1 MALTVGTRLGT
12 YQIVSSLGAGGMGE
26 VYRARDTK
34 LDRDVALK
42 ILPAALAGDPDR
54 LMRFEREAKSLAALN
69 HPNIAAIYGLEE
81 PPGQPTLRALVM
93 EHIEGD
99 DLSVRLSGGALPL
112 AEALAI
118 AQQIA
123 DAVSAAHDA
132 GIIHRDLKPSNIK
145 VRDDGVV
152 KVLDFGLAK
161 ASEPRSGTGDGAIA
175 PTMTSPAMTAAG
187 QILGTAAYMSP
198 EQARGRLVDRR
209 ADGWAFGVVLFEML
223 SGHRVFAGS
232 DSSELIASVLRDT
245 PDFALLPPST
255 PAEVRRLLRR
265 CLEKD
270 PTARL
275 DSMRSARMD
284 IADVR
289 SELADAVRRT
299 HALPAVGEVARHS
312 SGGRPWLR
320 ALPWALFAAASAA
333 AAASVA
339 TRSDSRTGTAS
350 PVVTRSLVDFPQS
363 ALSSGRLG
371 NLLALSSDGER
382 LVYLGNPEGRNRL
395 YLRRL
400 DQFDASAIPGTENAS
415 QPFFSPDGQWVGFF
429 VAGKLKKVSLA
440 GGPAITVADALSPE
454 GGAWGPNDTI
464 VFAPDARGLMRV
476 SASGGE
482 AQRLTER
489 PGDSALRQAWPTI
502 LPDGKTALFTSA
514 TSAVT
519 AAIDAVSI
527 ATGTVSRIVESGCC
541 ASYSA
546 SGHLIYA
553 HPTSGAMFAVPFDP
567 DRLVVT
573 GKPVQVLEGAMV
585 GLTVGSHYAVSKA
598 GSLIYLANNSIS
610 ERSFVW
616 VDRTGRSSPVDL
628 EPRTYGPMT
637 MSPDGRRLTTHIY
650 EGVNP
655 KEIWTGD
662 LERGTLSRIASD
674 GAVNSSPIWTPDG
687 RRVTFSSTRD
697 QPRQNLYWAAADGSG
712 TAERLTKSDFSQV
725 TQDWS
730 PDGTTLVFYERRPA
744 TGIDLWTL
752 TLDAARTTR
761 PLLATPADEHAARF
775 SPDGRSLAYISDRSG
790 RFEVYVQPF
799 PGPGDVRQLST
810 DGGTEPVWARNGR
823 ELFFRQGER
832 MMVVDISTT
841 PTLSASRPRVLFVGR
856 FEMGFLVP
864 GARYYDV
871 SADSQ
876 RFLMLRSEDL
886 AAPRQLRLVVNWFE
900 ELERLVP
907 RPGA

>member
-1 MALTVGTRLGT
+1 MVLTPGSRLGT
-12 YQIVSSLGAGGMGE
+12 YHILSSLGVGGMGE
-26 VYRARDTK
+26 VYRAHDTK

-42 ILPAALAGDPDR
+42 ILPASMAGDHDR
-54 LMRFEREAKSLAALN
+54 LMRFEREARTLAALN

-99 DLSVRLSGGALPL
+99 DLSVRLAGGALPVV
-112 AEALAI
+112 EALVV

-123 DAVSAAHDA
+123 DALGAAHEA

-161 ASEPRSGTGDGAIA
+161 AAEPRSGTGDGASS
-175 PTMTSPAMTAAG
+175 PTMTPPAVTATG
-187 QILGTAAYMSP
+187 MILGTAAYMAP
-198 EQARGRLVDRR
+198 EQARGRTVDRR
-209 ADGWAFGVVLFEML
+209 ADVWAFGVVLFEML
-223 SGHRVFAGS
+223 SGRRMFAGS
-232 DSSELIASVLRDT
+232 DTSEVIASVLRDT

-255 PAEVRRLLRR
+255 PAEVRRLLQR
-265 CLEKD
+265 CLQKD
-270 PTARL
+270 PSARL
-275 DSMRSARMD
+275 DSMRSAGMD
-284 IADVR
+284 IADAR
-289 SELADAVRRT
+289 AALADAAKRPYP
-299 HALPAVGEVARHS
+299 LPSDGGLARS
-312 SGGRPWLR
+312 SGGGRPWGR
-320 ALPWALFAAASAA
+320 ALPWALFAATAVAA
-333 AAASVA
+333 VA
-339 TRSDSRTGTAS
+339 TRSVPNTATAP

-371 NLLALSSDGER
+371 NLLTLSSDGMR

-400 DQFDASAIPGTENAS
+400 DQFDASAIPGTENGS
-415 QPFFSPDGQWVGFF
+415 QPFFSPDGQWVGLFA
-429 VAGKLKKVSLA
+429 AGKLKKVSLA

-454 GGAWGPNDTI
+454 GGAWGPDDTI

-476 SASGGE
+476 SAAGGE

-489 PGDSALRQAWPTI
+489 AGDSALRQAWPTI
-502 LPDGKTALFTSA
+502 LPDGKTALFTSV

-527 ATGTVSRIVESGCC
+527 DTGQVSRIVESGCC
-541 ASYSA
+541 ASYSM

-553 HPTSGAMFAVPFDP
+553 HPTSGAVFAVPFDP
-567 DRLVVT
+567 ARLAVT

-598 GSLIYLANNSIS
+598 GSLVYLANNAIS
-610 ERSFVW
+610 ARAFVW
-616 VDRTGRSSPVDL
+616 VDRTGRSTPVDL
-628 EPRTYGPMT
+628 EQRTYGPMT

-662 LERGTLSRIASD
+662 LQRGTLSRIASD
-674 GAVNSSPIWTPDG
+674 GAINSSPIWTPDG
-687 RRVTFSSTRD
+687 RRITFSSTRD

-712 TAERLTKSDFSQV
+712 TAERLTTSDFSQV

-744 TGIDLWTL
+744 TGIDLWAL

-775 SPDGRSLAYISDRSG
+775 SPDGRYLAYSSDRSG
-790 RFEVYVQPF
+790 RLEVYAQPF
-799 PGPGDVRQLST
+799 PGPGEVRQLST
-810 DGGTEPVWARNGR
+810 DGGTEPVWARHGR

-832 MMVVDISTT
+832 MMVVDVSTA
-841 PTLSASRPRVLFVGR
+841 PTFSASRPRVLFVGR

-900 ELERLVP
+900 ELKRLVP
-907 RPGA
+907 RPGN